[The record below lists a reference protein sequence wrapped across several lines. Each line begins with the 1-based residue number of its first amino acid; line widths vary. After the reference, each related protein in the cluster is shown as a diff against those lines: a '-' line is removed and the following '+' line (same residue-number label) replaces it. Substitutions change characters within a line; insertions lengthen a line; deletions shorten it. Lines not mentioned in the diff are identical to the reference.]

1 MTSAGHPK
9 KNQKQYIFNLTLT
22 AVAGLVGLITL
33 VIVLAAVLGGL
44 WLDNHFGTKP
54 LYTLILVVGS
64 MPVTLILMFVIVLK
78 ITKKIEQNTA
88 NRNLTETQQKEED
101 HFE

>member
-1 MTSAGHPK
+1 MKSAGNPK
-9 KNQKQYIFNLTLT
+9 KNQNPYIFNLTLT

-33 VIVLAAVLGGL
+33 VIILAAVLGGL
-44 WLDNHFGTKP
+44 WLDNHFDTKP

-64 MPVTLILMFVIVLK
+64 MPVTLILMFVIVRK

-88 NRNLTETQQKEED
+88 NRTLTETQQKEED

>member
-64 MPVTLILMFVIVLK
+64 MPVTLILMFVIVRK